1 MVIFKNKNK
10 ISTIDRLGK
19 DYKISF
25 KKNLLKKRVLTVRS
39 SEEVT
44 EKEMGIMFS

>member
-39 SEEVT
+39 SEEIT
-44 EKEMGIMFS
+44 EKEMGMFS